1 MITCCLFWN
10 KNKIKKVILKLKYH
24 KITAINQ
31 MELSVFL
38 KRSTHVAFD
47 LTNFFLFGNPYDKI
61 RHVLNSL
68 KHLKI

>member
-1 MITCCLFWN
+1 
-10 KNKIKKVILKLKYH
+10 
-24 KITAINQ
+24 